1 MNERIAF
8 FTGIFLHLLLIWTR
22 INLFPFKDLGCI
34 NKDCTSIVVADI
46 PLSII
51 YLAFS
56 DPILIIFS
64 LILGSMLWGIYFWLI
79 YKLFYK
85 IFRS

>member
-1 MNERIAF
+1 MDEKKAF
-8 FTGIFLHLLLIWTR
+8 FIGVGIHLILIFTR
-22 INLFPFKDLGCI
+22 IEFFPFRCI
-34 NKDCTSIVVADI
+34 NDCTSLLVADI

-64 LILGSMLWGIYFWLI
+64 AILGSLLWGFYFWLV
-79 YKLFYK
+79 YL
-85 IFRS
+85 IFQKWFK